1 MDIVDKYIYN
11 ITGIILQA
19 PSRDKQ
25 LITTE
30 IKTTKVEI
38 PSAKKCT
45 GVVQKSAPPS
55 AEKCHIEESI
65 EKEKKMKIKLIEN
78 DKIIEVP
85 KYWKWHLVEG
95 KKVII
100 DQNKKIIAL
109 VIEE

>member
-1 MDIVDKYIYN
+1 MDYVDIVDKYIYN

-25 LITTE
+25 L
-30 IKTTKVEI
+30 TTK
-38 PSAKKCT
+38 
-45 GVVQKSAPPS
+45 
-55 AEKCHIEESI
+55 EE
-65 EKEKKMKIKLIEN
+65 EMKIKLLEN
-78 DKIIEVP
+78 DKIIEAP
-85 KYWKWHLVEG
+85 NYWKWHLVEG

>member
-1 MDIVDKYIYN
+1 MDIVDKLIYN

-25 LITTE
+25 L
-30 IKTTKVEI
+30 TTK
-38 PSAKKCT
+38 
-45 GVVQKSAPPS
+45 
-55 AEKCHIEESI
+55 EE
-65 EKEKKMKIKLIEN
+65 KMKIKLLEN

-85 KYWKWHLVEG
+85 NYWKWHLVEG

>member
-19 PSRDKQ
+19 PSRDKHSY
-25 LITTE
+25 L
-30 IKTTKVEI
+30 K
-38 PSAKKCT
+38 
-45 GVVQKSAPPS
+45 GGN
-55 AEKCHIEESI
+55 
-65 EKEKKMKIKLIEN
+65 MKIKLLEN

-85 KYWKWHLVEG
+85 KYWNWHLVEG